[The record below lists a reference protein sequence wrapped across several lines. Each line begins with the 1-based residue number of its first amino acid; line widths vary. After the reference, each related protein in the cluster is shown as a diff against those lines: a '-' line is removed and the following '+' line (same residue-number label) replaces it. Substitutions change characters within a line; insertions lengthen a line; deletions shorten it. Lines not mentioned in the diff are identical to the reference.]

1 MKRFTLAVVMLMLFH
16 ALVSAQTIT
25 VTGRVTTGNNEAV
38 PFATVT
44 ISGTTTA
51 VQADQN
57 GNFTINA
64 PQGAQLVASAAGFQP
79 QILAISGN
87 TLNFTI
93 QRGTGQLQE
102 VVVTAFGQ
110 RRTRNQVPY
119 AAQQVTGADVSQNRS
134 SNFMQGLS
142 GRVSGLEM
150 RQSNTLGGSTNVV
163 LRGTKTM
170 ISSNQALFV
179 VDGVPVNNS
188 NQKSID
194 PVLNVA
200 QQSVGRGGYDYGSNA
215 ADVNPDDIESITVLK
230 GAAATALYGSRG
242 GNGVILITTK
252 KGARGLGI
260 TVNSSVSMGKYD
272 KSTFPT
278 YQQEYGAGYGPF
290 YGPNHD
296 EYLDTRDIDGDG
308 QVDDLV
314 VPMSEDASFG
324 AGFDPNLLVYQWNAF
339 DPNSPNYGKAT
350 PWVAAANGPGEFL
363 ETAIS
368 SNQSIIIDGASDKG
382 SFKLG
387 YTRTDDKGILPN
399 SLIMKNMVVAGGTY
413 NLIDNKLT
421 VGMNAQFT
429 NTTGKGRFGTGYD
442 DKNLMTL
449 FRQWWQ
455 TNVDIKEQKDAYFAE
470 RENITWNWTD
480 PEILVPIYWDNPYFT
495 RYENYSTDE
504 RNRLFGNI
512 NVNFRPT
519 EWLSIL
525 GRVSRD
531 GFDEL
536 QEERQAIGSVTTSQY
551 IRRNRTLSETNYDL
565 IANIDHDINPDL
577 NFKGLIGTNVR
588 RERSQFILSST
599 NNGLVIP
606 RIYALSNTTNP
617 ITAPIETDARRQVWG
632 NFAGATFTWRDMLTL
647 DATIRNDRSSTLP
660 EGNNSYWYPSVSG
673 GFTFSRLLPAFDWL
687 SYGKVRA
694 NYAQVGNDTDPYA
707 TSETYQIGSPF
718 GANPLVSVTGT
729 NANPDL
735 LPEKTSSYEFGLE
748 AAFLKNRLGFD
759 ITYYDAKTFNQIYPV
774 PLSTAIG
781 YNSRWFNSGD
791 VRNKGWELTMFGTP
805 IQKRDFTWN
814 INLNWTRNRN
824 KVEELY
830 VDPNDPTQRIDNVV
844 LIGNF
849 QGGVTLNATLGQ
861 PYGTIRGRDFVYH
874 ENGQPIIDQSNGRPL
889 RTISS
894 NNIIGNINPDWVG
907 GINNSFRY
915 KDLSLSFLVDVRQ
928 GGDVWSLDMYYGL
941 ATGLYPETAG
951 SNDLGNPVRNSFANG
966 GGLILPGVAPD
977 GKPNTVRGDMSQ
989 FGLLGY
995 RRQPEKAFI
1004 YDASFIKL
1012 REVVFTYSLP
1022 KTLVSR
1028 WKAFKGIDLSLIG
1041 RNLWIID
1048 KELPYADPEETISA
1062 GNFQGL
1068 QSGAYPSVKTYTF
1081 NLRLRF

>member
-16 ALVSAQTIT
+16 ALVFAQNIT
-25 VTGRVTTGNNEAV
+25 VTGRVTTGNGEPV

-51 VQADQN
+51 VQADAN
-57 GNFTINA
+57 GNFTISA
-64 PQGAQLVASAAGFQP
+64 PQGAQLVASATGFQP
-79 QILAISGN
+79 QTLAVSGN
-87 TLNFTI
+87 TVNFNI

-119 AAQQVTGADVSQNRS
+119 AAQQVTGQDVSQSRS

-163 LRGTKTM
+163 LRGTKTL

-252 KGARGLGI
+252 KGTRGVGVTI
-260 TVNSSVSMGKYD
+260 NSSISMGKYD
-272 KSTFPT
+272 KETFPT
-278 YQQEYGAGYGPF
+278 YQREYGAGYGPF
-290 YGPNHD
+290 YGPNGD
-296 EYLDTRDIDGDG
+296 EFFDKFDVNGDG
-308 QVDDLV
+308 VDDLV
-314 VPMSEDASFG
+314 APMYDDASYGG
-324 AGFDPNLLVYQWNAF
+324 AFDPNLMVYQWHAF
-339 DPNSPNYGKAT
+339 DPNSPHYGKAT
-350 PWVAAANGPGEFL
+350 PWLAAANGPAEYL

-368 SNQSIIIDGASDKG
+368 SNQSIMVDGANDKG

-399 SLIMKNMVVAGGTY
+399 SLVYKNIVNFGSIY
-413 NLIDNKLT
+413 SIIPKLT
-421 VGMNAQFT
+421 ASANINFT
-429 NTTGKGRFGTGYD
+429 NTNGKGRYGTGYD
-442 DKNLMTL
+442 DKNPMTN

-455 TNVDIKEQKDAYFAE
+455 TNVDLKEQKDAYFAE
-470 RENITWNWTD
+470 RQNVTWNWTD
-480 PEILVPIYWDNPYFT
+480 ATILTPIYWDNPYFT
-495 RYENYSTDE
+495 RYENYETDI
-504 RNRLFGNI
+504 RDRYFGNVSLTFKP
-512 NVNFRPT
+512 ND
-519 EWLSIL
+519 WLSFL

-531 GFDEL
+531 AFDEI
-536 QEERQAIGSVTTSQY
+536 QEERQAVGSVTTSQY
-551 IRRNRTLSETNYDL
+551 IRRNRKVNETNYDL
-565 IANIDHDINPDL
+565 MANFDRDL
-577 NFKGLIGTNVR
+577 NTDLNLKGLIGTNVR

-617 ITAPIETDARRQVWG
+617 ITAPIESDARRQVWG
-632 NFAGATFTWRDMLTL
+632 NFAGATLTWRDMLTL
-647 DATIRNDRSSTLP
+647 DATVRNDQSSTLP

-673 GFTFSRLLPAFDWL
+673 GFTFSRLLSNLQWL

-694 NYAQVGNDTDPYA
+694 NYAEVGNDTDPYA
-707 TSETYQIGSPF
+707 TAETYQIGSPF

-729 NANPDL
+729 NANPEL
-735 LPEKTSSYEFGLE
+735 LPEKTKSYEFGLE

-759 ITYYDAKTFNQIYPV
+759 VTYYDALTFNQIYPV
-774 PLSTAIG
+774 PLSTSIG

-824 KVEELY
+824 KVEALY

-849 QGGVTLNATLGQ
+849 QGGITLNAALGE

-874 ENGQPIIDQSNGRPL
+874 ENGQPIINQDNGRPL
-889 RTISS
+889 RTTSS

-907 GINNSFRY
+907 GINNSFKY
-915 KDLSLSFLVDVRQ
+915 KNASLSFLVDVRH
-928 GGDVWSLDMYYGL
+928 GGDVFSLDLYYGL

-951 SNDLGNPVRNSFANG
+951 LNDLGNPVRNTIADG
-966 GGLILPGVAPD
+966 GGLILPGVSPD
-977 GKPNTVRGDMSQ
+977 GKPNTVRGNMHE

-995 RRQPEKAFI
+995 RRQPDKAFI
-1004 YDASFIKL
+1004 YDAGFVKL
-1012 REVVFTYSLP
+1012 REVVLSYSLP
-1022 KTLVSR
+1022 KSIMSKLS
-1028 WKAFKGIDLSLIG
+1028 AFKGIDLSLIG

-1048 KELPYADPEETISA
+1048 KNLPYADPEENISA